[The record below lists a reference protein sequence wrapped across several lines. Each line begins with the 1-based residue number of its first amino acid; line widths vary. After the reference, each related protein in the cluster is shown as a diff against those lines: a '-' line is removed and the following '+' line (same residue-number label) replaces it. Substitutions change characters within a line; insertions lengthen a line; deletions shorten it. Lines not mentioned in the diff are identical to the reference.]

1 MMDDTLT
8 MSDLVH
14 RGLECERKIDEML
27 DDIWRAFET
36 LEPILAKRLAAS
48 FGSAELAALMIM
60 GRFKGQLSLLE
71 GLSTKPLSED
81 DIKRVFDLSPTF
93 VTHKKEAPVSL
104 SHQANDARKKYQYAL
119 VEIFKKL
126 KEVEPEIASA
136 AFELWDNVDDAAEY
150 LAMPVRGLGGKS
162 PLDVLDDE
170 GRDQVLRLIYQLQN
184 GSYP

>member
-1 MMDDTLT
+1 MDESLT
-8 MSDLVH
+8 MSDLAQ
-14 RGLECERKIDEML
+14 RGVEYENKIDEML

-36 LEPILAKRLAAS
+36 LEPILSKQLEKA

-60 GRFKGQLSLLE
+60 GRFKGQPSILE
-71 GLSTKPLSED
+71 VLSTKPLSKD

-104 SHQANDARKKYQYAL
+104 SHQANDARKKYQSAL

-136 AFELWDNVDDAAEY
+136 AFELWGNVDDAAEY
-150 LAMPVRGLGGKS
+150 LAMPVRGLSGKS
-162 PLDVLDDE
+162 PLEVLDDRR
-170 GRDQVLRLIYQLQN
+170 RDQVLRLLYQLQH